1 MTVPERIIRE
11 LPKSFTRQ
19 DVLKMM
25 TKRGYSVSY
34 SNNILEQLVI
44 SDKAIRIKR
53 GSYRKNTN

>member
-19 DVLKMM
+19 DVLKLM